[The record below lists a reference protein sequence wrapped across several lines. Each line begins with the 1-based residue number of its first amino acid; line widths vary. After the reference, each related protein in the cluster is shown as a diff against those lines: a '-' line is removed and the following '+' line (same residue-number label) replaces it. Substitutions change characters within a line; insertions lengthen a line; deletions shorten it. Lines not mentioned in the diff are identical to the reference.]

1 MKLSFFFF
9 LNKCVVVKNTM
20 TAIHSDATALVCT
33 KLEQFYSSLPLCTI
47 YADVNTVKKVNGVL
61 VLL

>member
-1 MKLSFFFF
+1 MLA
-9 LNKCVVVKNTM
+9 VKNTM
-20 TAIHSDATALVCT
+20 TAIQSDATALVCT
-33 KLEQFYSSLPLCTI
+33 KVKQFYSPLPLCTI

>member
-1 MKLSFFFF
+1 MLA
-9 LNKCVVVKNTM
+9 VKNTM

-33 KLEQFYSSLPLCTI
+33 KVKQFYSPLPLCTI